1 MSIKKTKHQ
10 RIKDL
15 VDRTNI
21 STQSVNWWEKEMDNI
36 LSEMNRWESSDSP
49 KAEDE
54 LEILRDKLELLIP
67 RARMEIEVIN
77 NLEKELGEI
86 QQEKGNEITKKN
98 KKKSNRNKSV

>member
-1 MSIKKTKHQ
+1 MSTKKTKHQ

-15 VDRTNI
+15 IDKTDM
-21 STQSVNWWEKEMDNI
+21 STRSVNWWEKEMDNI
-36 LSEMNRWESSDSP
+36 LSEMSRWESSDSP

-86 QQEKGNEITKKN
+86 QQEKGNEKTNKN